1 MTKTFKIVA
10 ILEGFSYLFLF
21 ANMFITKNVDLNLY
35 KSILYPLGMAHG
47 ILFIAY
53 ILLATL
59 LKQKLN
65 WSLSTFFII
74 CIASLIPFGTFYIER
89 KYLKN
94 ENI

>member
-1 MTKTFKIVA
+1 MIKSFKIVA
-10 ILEGFSYLFLF
+10 ILEGFSYLFLL
-21 ANMFITKNVDLNLY
+21 ANMFITKNIDLNLY

-53 ILLATL
+53 ILLAIL

-65 WSLSTFFII
+65 WSLSTFLII
-74 CIASLIPFGTFYIER
+74 CIASLLPFGTFYIEK
-89 KYLKN
+89 KYLKH